1 LPGKTCQRP
10 RAETAEA
17 VAKRAAGEAG
27 TPAAQGAA
35 TMETTAYIAL
45 SRQMALRRQMDVIAN
60 NIANMTASAFKAE
73 ALLYE
78 PVTRAA
84 GPGQRLAFVQDVGV
98 ARDLSAGPMTSTGNP
113 LDLAIQGSGYFA
125 IGTDQG
131 TRYGRGGQFR
141 LSPAGELV
149 TEAGDPVLDD
159 GGSPLSLPL
168 DAGPITVA
176 ADGTMSTARGV
187 VGRIGL
193 VEFTDEQ
200 RLRKVGGGLYRAEQP
215 PAPAERSR
223 VVQGVL
229 EGSNVQPILEMTEM
243 MATVRAYQGIQRLL
257 DTHHELQRRAIER
270 MLEASS

>member
-1 LPGKTCQRP
+1 
-10 RAETAEA
+10 
-17 VAKRAAGEAG
+17 
-27 TPAAQGAA
+27 
-35 TMETTAYIAL
+35 METTAYIAL
-45 SRQMALRRQMDVIAN
+45 SRQMALRRHMDLIAN

-73 ALLYE
+73 ALMYE
-78 PVTRAA
+78 PVMRAA
-84 GPGQRLAFVQDVGV
+84 GHGQRLAFVQDVGV

-113 LDLAIQGSGYFA
+113 FDLAIQGPGYFA
-125 IGTDQG
+125 LGTDQG

-141 LSPAGELV
+141 LSVAGELV
-149 TEAGDPVLDD
+149 SVAGDPVLDD
-159 GGSPLSLPL
+159 GGAPLSVPV
-168 DAGPITVA
+168 DTGPIAVA
-176 ADGTMSTARGV
+176 ADGTVSTAQGGV

-193 VEFTDEQ
+193 VEFADEQ

-243 MATVRAYQGIQRLL
+243 MATVRAYQGVQRLL

-270 MLEASS
+270 MLEVSS